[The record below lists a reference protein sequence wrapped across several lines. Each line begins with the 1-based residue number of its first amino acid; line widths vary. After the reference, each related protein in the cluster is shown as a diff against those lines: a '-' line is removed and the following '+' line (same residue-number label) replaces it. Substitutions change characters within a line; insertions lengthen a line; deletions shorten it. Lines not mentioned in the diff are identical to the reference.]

1 MPTWLRLP
9 TVHHALWTLFVWGV
23 RLRNGGGELGPT
35 VLSLLFLGLAVAV
48 LARPRQR
55 PVVVA
60 LAALTLAGWAVRLV
74 DIVVLSQHGTG
85 FKVVHAVLAAV
96 STALAVRALRA
107 DRRLPRPTAATAA
120 VSPAATARRP
130 TPG

>member
-1 MPTWLRLP
+1 MRTWLRLP

-60 LAALTLAGWAVRLV
+60 LAALTLAVWAVRLV
-74 DIVVLSQHGTG
+74 DIVVLSEHGAG
-85 FKVVHAVLAAV
+85 FKVVHAVLAVV

-107 DRRLPRPTAATAA
+107 DLRLPRPAAAAA